1 MKGLENMKVVKNN
14 KQNLKKDFI
23 WNTIGSTVNAFSS
36 LFYMIIVTRLNG
48 VTDAGIFTFAFSTA
62 TLFYIIGIYA
72 GRTYQVTDSD
82 KISNHDY
89 LVNKYITCIAMI
101 IFSIIFILYKNY
113 SFNKTIIILV
123 LCFLKMIE
131 AFSEFFYAYMQKN
144 NLLYKVGISL
154 TLKTFLSIFIF
165 LVIDLLTRNI
175 LFSSVFMIISYLL
188 IMFMYDF
195 KQFKLSEII
204 KEPANKKNII
214 DIFIKGFFT
223 FSLSFLTM
231 YIINI
236 PRYSVDRYLID
247 EFNTIFGILI
257 MPASAMVLL
266 SQFVFQP
273 LLMKIKSNL
282 DENNYNAL
290 KKLIIKMAL
299 FIILLGI
306 FVLILAYFL
315 GIPVLQLV
323 YGVNLSHYRMSLMYI
338 IIGSILYSIVI
349 IFSNIMISMR
359 VTFFQVIIYIVNV
372 LISLFISDMLV
383 NNFKVAGACMAYCFT
398 MIILFVCFML
408 LVIFSINSKV
418 RKCQNG

>member
-1 MKGLENMKVVKNN
+1 
-14 KQNLKKDFI
+14 
-23 WNTIGSTVNAFSS
+23 
-36 LFYMIIVTRLNG
+36 
-48 VTDAGIFTFAFSTA
+48 
-62 TLFYIIGIYA
+62 
-72 GRTYQVTDSD
+72 
-82 KISNHDY
+82 
-89 LVNKYITCIAMI
+89 
-101 IFSIIFILYKNY
+101 
-113 SFNKTIIILV
+113 
-123 LCFLKMIE
+123 
-131 AFSEFFYAYMQKN
+131 
-144 NLLYKVGISL
+144 
-154 TLKTFLSIFIF
+154 
-165 LVIDLLTRNI
+165 
-175 LFSSVFMIISYLL
+175 
-188 IMFMYDF
+188 
-195 KQFKLSEII
+195 
-204 KEPANKKNII
+204 
-214 DIFIKGFFT
+214 
-223 FSLSFLTM
+223 M

-236 PRYSVDRYLID
+236 PRYSVDRYLTD

-257 MPASAMVLL
+257 MPASAMLLL

-349 IFSNIMISMR
+349 IFSNIIISMR